1 MLSVDVTPPTEV
13 GEQLLDVPLGE
24 GGAVAAD
31 GLCSAAPHGRTP
43 VAIVGGTG
51 YVGRLL
57 ARPIDDS
64 NAFFVHSIDKIFQ
77 LFHV

>member
-31 GLCSAAPHGRTP
+31 GLCSAAP
-43 VAIVGGTG
+43 
-51 YVGRLL
+51 
-57 ARPIDDS
+57 
-64 NAFFVHSIDKIFQ
+64 
-77 LFHV
+77 